1 MSPEHWISYLQCCDK
16 NNHCIHIKLLI
27 EHTHTVEDPAQLS
40 VCRGALLQYMAQWP
54 CSSYLVL
61 PRRLPW
67 ARMGPTM
74 CCCYCRHVLNARE
87 AGSEE
92 GREARCSTCRL
103 AHGNNRVVVFP
114 VSLRWSHCIRLQVK
128 CVSAPIK
135 FNSTIKPVNMSQP
148 LEQSG

>member
-1 MSPEHWISYLQCCDK
+1 MPPKHWISYLQCCDK
-16 NNHCIHIKLLI
+16 NNHCIHITKLLI
-27 EHTHTVEDPAQLS
+27 EHTHTFEDPAQLS
-40 VCRGALLQYMAQWP
+40 VCVGARVYMAQWP

-61 PRRLPW
+61 PHRLPW

-87 AGSEE
+87 T
-92 GREARCSTCRL
+92 RCSTCRL

-114 VSLRWSHCIRLQVK
+114 VSLCWSHHCIHLQVK

-135 FNSTIKPVNMSQP
+135 FNSTIKPVPMSQP